1 VAEIDMASNIPEF
14 SVTELSLALRRNIEE
29 GFARVR
35 VRGELSKVKI
45 HTSGH
50 LYSDLKDADC
60 LINIV
65 CWRAQVAK
73 LPIRPEEGLE
83 VICTGKI
90 TTYPARSNYQMVV
103 ETIELAGEGALLKIL
118 EDRRK
123 KLMAEGLFD
132 ETRKK
137 SIPFAPSIIGV
148 VTSPTGAVIKDILHR
163 VEDRFP
169 CHVILWPVKVQG
181 DGAAH
186 EISAAIDGFNAIH
199 DHKPDVLI
207 VGRGGGSFEDLMAF
221 NEENVVRAIARSDI
235 PIISAVG
242 HETDISLSD
251 YVADARAPTPTAAAE
266 MATPSRLAVLNALQS
281 SSDHLR
287 QSAQIFMQARAQTL
301 SRAVQLLGDPASW
314 ILQKSQ
320 RLDHIADQIKFLAGG
335 FLDRLAIRIG
345 KLSIPQPQHFIAML
359 KERIINISTRQ
370 LYLKTSSLE
379 RKANDLNGLARMLD
393 MLSHKRVL
401 ERGYAL
407 IRDENGAVIST
418 ASSTKTGQN
427 VVISFQDGQKNAEI
441 K

>member
-1 VAEIDMASNIPEF
+1 MASNIPEF
-14 SVTELSLALRRNIEE
+14 SVTELSLALKRNLEE

-90 TTYPARSNYQMVV
+90 TTYPARSNYQMIV

-123 KLMAEGLFD
+123 KLLGEGLFD
-132 ETRKK
+132 AARKK
-137 SIPFAPSIIGV
+137 SLPFAPSIIGV
-148 VTSPTGAVIKDILHR
+148 VTSPTGAVIRDILHR

-181 DGAAH
+181 DGASH
-186 EISAAIDGFNAIH
+186 EITAAIDGFNALR
-199 DHKPDVLI
+199 DQKPDILI

-242 HETDISLSD
+242 HETDTSLSD

-266 MATPSRLAVLNALQS
+266 MATPSRLNILATLDS
-281 SSDHLR
+281 FSDRLR
-287 QSAQIFMQARAQTL
+287 QSSQSYLQIRAHSVL
-301 SRAVQLLGDPASW
+301 KAAQLLGDPISW
-314 ILQKSQ
+314 VLQKSQ
-320 RLDHIADQIKFLAGG
+320 RLDHLSDQMRFVAQSSI
-335 FLDRLAIRIG
+335 DRLSIRIG
-345 KLSIPQPQHFIAML
+345 KLQIPHPQIVVNHLIDILNNVKSRMKFVT
-359 KERIINISTRQ
+359 ESVVTQ
-370 LYLKTSSLE
+370 KT
-379 RKANDLNGLARMLD
+379 NDLKNASRMLSL
-393 MLSHKRVL
+393 LSHQSVL
-401 ERGYAL
+401 DRGYA
-407 IRDENGAVIST
+407 IIQHENGSVISSVD
-418 ASSTKTGQN
+418 ALVTGQN
-427 VVISFQDGQKNAEI
+427 VVVTLKDGQKKAEI